1 LIPVSSLLIAKL
13 DTFVKTLVVSEA
25 VAGLKAIFVIRM
37 QLVNNLI
44 LPASK
49 IPTVVDVYVLAE
61 EQKAN
66 RVILAITASAIPD
79 WLVLLLALRARF
91 ASNDVQTLAM
101 VEGVVIGSV
110 QPNDFVYARMI
121 VNVAQVISVTEV
133 FLVTL

>member
-1 LIPVSSLLIAKL
+1 MIPVSSLLIAKL